1 MQTHHHVLNSAPI
14 DSYSASISSFMNWAA
29 ERIAKEV
36 EDNERIEA
44 KGGKPVF
51 YSVRYND
58 EEKELIVK
66 TIDQLK
72 KEGHQVVDAARRFNI
87 HSTTYYT
94 WKRKLNK

>member
-1 MQTHHHVLNSAPI
+1 MNSAPI

-58 EEKELIVK
+58 EDKELIVK
-66 TIDQLK
+66 NIDQLK

>member
-1 MQTHHHVLNSAPI
+1 
-14 DSYSASISSFMNWAA
+14 MNWAA

-66 TIDQLK
+66 TIDQLEEKELIVKTIDQLK

>member
-1 MQTHHHVLNSAPI
+1 M
-14 DSYSASISSFMNWAA
+14 DSYGSSISRFMNWAA

-58 EEKELIVK
+58 EDRTHRE
-66 TIDQLK
+66 
-72 KEGHQVVDAARRFNI
+72 N
-87 HSTTYYT
+87 Y
-94 WKRKLNK
+94 

>member
-1 MQTHHHVLNSAPI
+1 MITSQPK
-14 DSYSASISSFMNWAA
+14 DSYGASISSFMRWAA

-66 TIDQLK
+66 AIDKLK
-72 KEGHQVVDAARRFNI
+72 KEGHQVVHAARRFNI

-94 WKRKLNK
+94 WKRKFKK